1 MENERK
7 KRKEDSIIS
16 EKDKLKVR
24 TNFCI
29 NNKHSIR
36 MAMHSKATG
45 GVKVCSVQVQKKQ
58 KVMQKP
64 MKTA

>member
-7 KRKEDSIIS
+7 KRKEDFIIS
-16 EKDKLKVR
+16 EDKLKVR

-45 GVKVCSVQVQKKQ
+45 GVKVCSAQDKKKK

-64 MKTA
+64 MRTA